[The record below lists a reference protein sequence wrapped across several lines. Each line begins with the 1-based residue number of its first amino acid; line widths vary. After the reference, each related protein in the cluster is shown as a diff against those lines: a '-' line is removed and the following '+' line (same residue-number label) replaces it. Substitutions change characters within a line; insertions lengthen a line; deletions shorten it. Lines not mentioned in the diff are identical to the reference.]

1 MTVTEMLSALVMT
14 GPDLGIRLLV
24 AASTQA
30 LRAKYPTDWIRALLT
45 LRQGVLLA
53 PQAAEDYDF
62 FGVRGRPQRMPK
74 GRGYACANGGKH
86 LVQIAL
92 AD

>member
-1 MTVTEMLSALVMT
+1 MV
-14 GPDLGIRLLV
+14 V

-45 LRQGVLLA
+45 LRRGLLLA

-62 FGVRGRPQRMPK
+62 RLRGWPQRMPK
-74 GRGYACANGGKH
+74 GRGFVCGEGAKH
-86 LVQIAL
+86 LVQIAH
-92 AD
+92 AE